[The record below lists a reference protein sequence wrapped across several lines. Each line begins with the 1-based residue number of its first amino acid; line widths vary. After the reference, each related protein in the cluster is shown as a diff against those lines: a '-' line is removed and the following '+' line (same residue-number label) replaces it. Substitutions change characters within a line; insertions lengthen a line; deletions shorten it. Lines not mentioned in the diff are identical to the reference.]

1 LLPTSPVQKTGA
13 LLLSKQ
19 LQLSRAGRGSVR
31 DERATIVPSAG
42 VAIPDLSAILFRRCQ
57 HMIGGTP
64 MRRTATI
71 LSVFVLV
78 ISFSHTVVSAQA
90 AGSPNI
96 IQADALTWAPAQGLP
111 PGAQIAVLYGNP
123 SKKGPFAVRFKFP
136 SGYEV
141 ATHSHPTDELLTV
154 ISGKARMAFGAKADE
169 AHAQPLPAG
178 AFMILP
184 AGAWHRLWTDAETI
198 VELHSTGPF
207 SVKLAK

>member
-1 LLPTSPVQKTGA
+1 MRRIA
-13 LLLSKQ
+13 L
-19 LQLSRAGRGSVR
+19 
-31 DERATIVPSAG
+31 I
-42 VAIPDLSAILFRRCQ
+42 LSAFVSVSLL
-57 HMIGGTP
+57 GNA
-64 MRRTATI
+64 TAP
-71 LSVFVLV
+71 L
-78 ISFSHTVVSAQA
+78 QA
-90 AGSPNI
+90 AGSANI
-96 IQADALTWAPAQGLP
+96 IQPGALTWAPAQGLP

-154 ISGKARMAFGAKADE
+154 ISGKARMAFGEKADE
-169 AHAQPLPAG
+169 GHAQPLPAG

-207 SVKLAK
+207 SVNLHK